1 MSTCK
6 LILAIAVGVYFGLCI
21 FSILQVIIK
30 MIAKAIQKKM
40 DSKKAYAGQKKKIER
55 DQANKTGRVI
65 GFRPIEQEERA

>member
-40 DSKKAYAGQKKKIER
+40 DSTKAYAGQKKKIER

>member
-6 LILAIAVGVYFGLCI
+6 LILAIAVGVHFGLCI
-21 FSILQVIIK
+21 YTILHCINIK
-30 MIAKAIQKKM
+30 IAKAILKKM

-55 DQANKTGRVI
+55 DQANKAGRVI